1 MYAALRRSWTEPGER
16 EGEGVADGA
25 SLGPSLFKWDERCK
39 LRNKHRFLLF
49 ARQTADKVQGTWSS
63 AATSPVS
70 GVGGNIS
77 KTFPPVCRTF
87 LPQSLLQNIRMTA
100 ESAVNR
106 NKISDRC
113 APLGFKEFQKDD
125 KVYSSSWE
133 NRPMTSFSTMFLI

>member
-49 ARQTADKVQGTWSS
+49 ARQTVDKVQRTWSS
-63 AATSPVS
+63 ATTRPVS
-70 GVGGNIS
+70 GVGGDIS

-87 LPQSLLQNIRMTA
+87 LPQRLLQDIRLMA
-100 ESAVNR
+100 ESALNR
-106 NKISDRC
+106 DKISDRRT
-113 APLGFKEFQKDD
+113 PLGFKVGRF
-125 KVYSSSWE
+125 
-133 NRPMTSFSTMFLI
+133 